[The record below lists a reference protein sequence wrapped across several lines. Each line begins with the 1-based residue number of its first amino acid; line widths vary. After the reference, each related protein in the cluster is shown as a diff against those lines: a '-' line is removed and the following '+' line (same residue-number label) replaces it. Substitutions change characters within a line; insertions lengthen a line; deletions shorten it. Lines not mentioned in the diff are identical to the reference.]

1 MAHLSNFVEIDTHHF
16 SFYYEERRE
25 QREFPD
31 PKDRGILSR
40 FSLQRKQVRLQINP
54 HTRKRGDY
62 PMEENHYDGEERLG
76 DQAKTW
82 VQENLRVI
90 VSIFI
95 VAAIALGI
103 YSYSQ
108 RSEDTLKDSET
119 VALTDE
125 VADEMMTED
134 TEDSVT
140 TDESATTQKVAER
153 PAETSQETASAFVE
167 TAVRGDGST
176 HLARAALMHYLEKTP
191 DSSLTGAHKVYIEDY
206 LRKQVAGNKHLAVGQ
221 SLEFSKDMIRQAI
234 DQSQKLTDS
243 QLKNL
248 SKYAQR
254 VSAYRS

>member
-1 MAHLSNFVEIDTHHF
+1 VT
-16 SFYYEERRE
+16 
-25 QREFPD
+25 
-31 PKDRGILSR
+31 
-40 FSLQRKQVRLQINP
+40 
-54 HTRKRGDY
+54 T
-62 PMEENHYDGEERLG
+62 MEENNMDGQERLG

-108 RSEDTLKDSET
+108 RSEDTVQDT
-119 VALTDE
+119 TDTAITDE
-125 VADEMMTED
+125 VSDEMTDDTALD
-134 TEDSVT
+134 TE
-140 TDESATTQKVAER
+140 TDATETPSAPTR
-153 PAETSQETASAFVE
+153 PAEVSQETTTAFVE

-176 HLARAALMHYLEKTP
+176 HLARSALMHYLEKTP

-206 LRKQVAGNKHLAVGQ
+206 LRKQVSGNKQLAAGQ
-221 SLEFSKDMIRQAI
+221 SLEFSKDLIRQAI
-234 DQSQKLTDS
+234 DQSKTLTDS

-248 SKYAQR
+248 QKYADR

>member
-1 MAHLSNFVEIDTHHF
+1 
-16 SFYYEERRE
+16 
-25 QREFPD
+25 
-31 PKDRGILSR
+31 
-40 FSLQRKQVRLQINP
+40 
-54 HTRKRGDY
+54 
-62 PMEENHYDGEERLG
+62 MEENHYDGEERLG

-125 VADEMMTED
+125 VVDEVVNED
-134 TEDSVT
+134 TETSAT
-140 TDESATTQKVAER
+140 ADESATTKPVER
-153 PAETSQETASAFVE
+153 PAETSQETATAFVE

-176 HLARAALMHYLEKTP
+176 HLARAALMHYLEKNP

-221 SLEFSKDMIRQAI
+221 SLEFSKDMVRQAI
-234 DQSQKLTDS
+234 EQSQKLTDG

-248 SKYAQR
+248 HKYAQR

>member
-1 MAHLSNFVEIDTHHF
+1 
-16 SFYYEERRE
+16 
-25 QREFPD
+25 
-31 PKDRGILSR
+31 
-40 FSLQRKQVRLQINP
+40 
-54 HTRKRGDY
+54 
-62 PMEENHYDGEERLG
+62 MEEHHMDEQERLG

-108 RSEDTLKDSET
+108 RSEDVVKDT
-119 VALTDE
+119 TTAVTDE
-125 VADEMMTED
+125 ISDDMMSDVLDTD
-134 TEDSVT
+134 TESEETPAVPT
-140 TDESATTQKVAER
+140 R
-153 PAETSQETASAFVE
+153 PTEMSQETGSAFVE
-167 TAVRGDGST
+167 TAVRGEGST
-176 HLARAALMHYLEKTP
+176 HLARSALMHYLEKNP

-206 LRKQVAGNKHLAVGQ
+206 LRKQVTGSRHLAVGE

-234 DQSQKLTDS
+234 DQSKTLTDG

-248 SKYAQR
+248 HQYAQR

>member
-1 MAHLSNFVEIDTHHF
+1 
-16 SFYYEERRE
+16 
-25 QREFPD
+25 
-31 PKDRGILSR
+31 
-40 FSLQRKQVRLQINP
+40 
-54 HTRKRGDY
+54 
-62 PMEENHYDGEERLG
+62 MEENQYDGEERLG

-108 RSEDTLKDSET
+108 RTAEDTLKDT
-119 VALTDE
+119 DTAALTDE
-125 VADEMMTED
+125 VLDEM
-134 TEDSVT
+134 
-140 TDESATTQKVAER
+140 TDEATTGTDVKNTDTTTEPVIR
-153 PAETSQETASAFVE
+153 PAETSQETASSFVE
-167 TAVRGDGST
+167 TAIRGDGST

-206 LRKQVAGNKHLAVGQ
+206 LRKQVSGSKHLAPGQ

-234 DQSQKLTDS
+234 DQSKSLTDG
-243 QLKNL
+243 QLKHL
-248 SKYAQR
+248 SKYAER

>member
-1 MAHLSNFVEIDTHHF
+1 
-16 SFYYEERRE
+16 
-25 QREFPD
+25 
-31 PKDRGILSR
+31 
-40 FSLQRKQVRLQINP
+40 
-54 HTRKRGDY
+54 
-62 PMEENHYDGEERLG
+62 MEENNMDGQERLG

-108 RSEDTLKDSET
+108 RSEDTVQDT
-119 VALTDE
+119 TDTAITDE
-125 VADEMMTED
+125 VSDEMTDDTALD
-134 TEDSVT
+134 TE
-140 TDESATTQKVAER
+140 TDATETPSAPTR
-153 PAETSQETASAFVE
+153 PAEVSQETTTAFVE

-176 HLARAALMHYLEKTP
+176 HLARSALMHYLEKTP

-206 LRKQVAGNKHLAVGQ
+206 LRKQVSGNKQLAAGQ
-221 SLEFSKDMIRQAI
+221 SLEFSKDLIRQAI
-234 DQSQKLTDS
+234 DQSKTLTDS

-248 SKYAQR
+248 QKYADR

>member
-1 MAHLSNFVEIDTHHF
+1 
-16 SFYYEERRE
+16 
-25 QREFPD
+25 
-31 PKDRGILSR
+31 
-40 FSLQRKQVRLQINP
+40 
-54 HTRKRGDY
+54 
-62 PMEENHYDGEERLG
+62 MEENHYDGEERLG

-108 RSEDTLKDSET
+108 RSEDTLKGTDT

-125 VADEMMTED
+125 VADEVAGVVED
-134 TEDSVT
+134 TDT
-140 TDESATTQKVAER
+140 TTPTTPRTEETAR
-153 PAETSQETASAFVE
+153 PAETSQETATSFVE

-176 HLARAALMHYLEKTP
+176 HLARSALMHYLEKTP

-206 LRKQVAGNKHLAVGQ
+206 LRKQVSGHKSLAVGQ
-221 SLEFSKDMIRQAI
+221 SLEFSKDMIQQAI
-234 DQSQKLTDS
+234 DQSKSLTDG
-243 QLKNL
+243 QLKRLNW
-248 SKYAQR
+248 YAQQ

>member
-1 MAHLSNFVEIDTHHF
+1 
-16 SFYYEERRE
+16 
-25 QREFPD
+25 
-31 PKDRGILSR
+31 
-40 FSLQRKQVRLQINP
+40 
-54 HTRKRGDY
+54 
-62 PMEENHYDGEERLG
+62 MEETHYDGEERLG

-108 RSEDTLKDSET
+108 RTEDGMQDTNA
-119 VALTDE
+119 VALTE
-125 VADEMMTED
+125 EEAG
-134 TEDSVT
+134 S
-140 TDESATTQKVAER
+140 VAEEAADTAPLAAPANGTAVR
-153 PAETSQETASAFVE
+153 PAETSQETATSFVE

-176 HLARAALMHYLEKTP
+176 HLARAALMNYLEKTP

-206 LRKQVAGNKHLAVGQ
+206 LRKQVAGQRHMAVGQ

-234 DQSQKLTDS
+234 EQSKSLTDG

-248 SKYAQR
+248 HKYAQR

>member
-1 MAHLSNFVEIDTHHF
+1 MT
-16 SFYYEERRE
+16 
-25 QREFPD
+25 
-31 PKDRGILSR
+31 
-40 FSLQRKQVRLQINP
+40 
-54 HTRKRGDY
+54 T
-62 PMEENHYDGEERLG
+62 MEENNMDGQERLG

-108 RSEDTLKDSET
+108 RSEDTVQDT
-119 VALTDE
+119 TDTAITDE
-125 VADEMMTED
+125 VSDEMTDDTALD
-134 TEDSVT
+134 TE
-140 TDESATTQKVAER
+140 TDATETPSAPTR
-153 PAETSQETASAFVE
+153 PAEVSQETTTAFVE

-176 HLARAALMHYLEKTP
+176 HLARSALMHYLEKTP

-206 LRKQVAGNKHLAVGQ
+206 LRKQVSGNKQLAAGQ
-221 SLEFSKDMIRQAI
+221 SLEFSKDLIRQAI
-234 DQSQKLTDS
+234 DQSKTLTDS

-248 SKYAQR
+248 QKYADR

>member
-1 MAHLSNFVEIDTHHF
+1 
-16 SFYYEERRE
+16 
-25 QREFPD
+25 
-31 PKDRGILSR
+31 
-40 FSLQRKQVRLQINP
+40 
-54 HTRKRGDY
+54 
-62 PMEENHYDGEERLG
+62 MEETHYDGEERLG

-108 RSEDTLKDSET
+108 RAEDTTTDT
-119 VALTDE
+119 NAVALTEDE
-125 VADEMMTED
+125 ASAVADEATD
-134 TEDSVT
+134 TT
-140 TDESATTQKVAER
+140 TPATTATDKMVR
-153 PAETSQETASAFVE
+153 PAETSQETATAFVE

-176 HLARAALMHYLEKTP
+176 HLARAALMHYLEKNP

-206 LRKQVAGNKHLAVGQ
+206 LRKQVAGQRHLAVGQ
-221 SLEFSKDMIRQAI
+221 SLEFSKDMISQAI
-234 DQSQKLTDS
+234 EQSKSLTDG

-248 SKYAQR
+248 HKYAQR

>member
-1 MAHLSNFVEIDTHHF
+1 
-16 SFYYEERRE
+16 
-25 QREFPD
+25 
-31 PKDRGILSR
+31 
-40 FSLQRKQVRLQINP
+40 
-54 HTRKRGDY
+54 
-62 PMEENHYDGEERLG
+62 MEDNSYDGEERLG

-108 RSEDTLKDSET
+108 RSEDTMQESEA
-119 VALTDE
+119 VDLSDQVLDEVTDE
-125 VADEMMTED
+125 TTD
-134 TEDSVT
+134 TET
-140 TDESATTQKVAER
+140 PATKTPAQEPVVR
-153 PAETSQETASAFVE
+153 PAETSQETATAFVE
-167 TAVRGDGST
+167 TAIRGDGST
-176 HLARAALMHYLEKTP
+176 HLARSALMHYLEKTP

-206 LRKQVAGNKHLAVGQ
+206 LRKQMAGNQHLAVGQ

-234 DQSQKLTDS
+234 DQSKSLTDG

-248 SKYAQR
+248 GKYAER

>member
-1 MAHLSNFVEIDTHHF
+1 
-16 SFYYEERRE
+16 
-25 QREFPD
+25 
-31 PKDRGILSR
+31 
-40 FSLQRKQVRLQINP
+40 
-54 HTRKRGDY
+54 
-62 PMEENHYDGEERLG
+62 MEENHYDGEERLG

-125 VADEMMTED
+125 VVDEVVNED
-134 TEDSVT
+134 TETSAT
-140 TDESATTQKVAER
+140 ADESATAKSVER
-153 PAETSQETASAFVE
+153 PAETSQETATAFVE

-176 HLARAALMHYLEKTP
+176 HLARAALMHYLEKNP

-221 SLEFSKDMIRQAI
+221 SLEFSKDMMRQAI
-234 DQSQKLTDS
+234 EQSQKLTDG

-248 SKYAQR
+248 HKYAQR

>member
-1 MAHLSNFVEIDTHHF
+1 
-16 SFYYEERRE
+16 
-25 QREFPD
+25 
-31 PKDRGILSR
+31 
-40 FSLQRKQVRLQINP
+40 
-54 HTRKRGDY
+54 
-62 PMEENHYDGEERLG
+62 MEDNNMDGQERLG

-108 RSEDTLKDSET
+108 RSEDTVQDT
-119 VALTDE
+119 MTAVTDE
-125 VADEMMTED
+125 VTEEMTDDDSLD
-134 TEDSVT
+134 TETDATETPSVPT
-140 TDESATTQKVAER
+140 R
-153 PAETSQETASAFVE
+153 PAEVSQETETAFVE

-176 HLARAALMHYLEKTP
+176 HLARSALMHYLEKTP
-191 DSSLTGAHKVYIEDY
+191 DSALTGAHKVYIEDY
-206 LRKQVAGNKHLAVGQ
+206 LRKQVAGNKHLAPGQ

-234 DQSQKLTDS
+234 DQSKTLTDG

-248 SKYAQR
+248 QKYADR